1 MLTCFEEVGERFTY
15 FTTKEHSC
23 RKEFVDVHKVTFLG
37 GVFTIT
43 SHRIS
48 LKKKKKNSYY
58 FQSLPLGGILNFQ
71 ANKEI
76 NNVGH
81 RCRHFMFSFLIPLS
95 KYVINPRDQI
105 VNRTA
110 PLRCP
115 GQRSNSNVLLSL
127 VQKTKLQWS
136 KMTVIELS
144 GRLNVHYK
152 SHVLTFF
159 QTQEVFYGCGVE
171 M

>member
-43 SHRIS
+43 SRWS
-48 LKKKKKNSYY
+48 FFLKKNSYY
-58 FQSLPLGGILNFQ
+58 FQSLPLGGMLKFQ

-76 NNVGH
+76 NNVGQ
-81 RCRHFMFSFLIPLS
+81 RCRQFVFSFLIPLS
-95 KYVINPRDQI
+95 KYVINPRDRI

-110 PLRCP
+110 PLRWP
-115 GQRSNSNVLLSL
+115 GQRSNSNALLSL